1 MLKKYMSRKKNH
13 TSIYV
18 TSIIEDIQTR
28 FIEEKT
34 TRFSEGF
41 IEREYT
47 FEDGAVVKYE
57 WQDAPRSGSADKFNH
72 KFTLLTPPKPNPHKL
87 KKGVIKEI
95 NYPE

>member
-1 MLKKYMSRKKNH
+1 MSRKTNH
-13 TSIYV
+13 TDIYV

-28 FIEEKT
+28 FTNEETLKFIEGRE
-34 TRFSEGF
+34 

-47 FEDGAVVKYE
+47 FEDGAVIKYE

-72 KFTLLTPPKPNPHKL
+72 RFTLITPPKPNPQKL

-95 NYPE
+95 NYPY

>member
-1 MLKKYMSRKKNH
+1 MSKITNH

-28 FIEEKT
+28 FVKEET
-34 TRFSEGF
+34 TKFTDSK
-41 IEREYT
+41 IERDYT

-57 WQDAPRSGSADKFNH
+57 WQDAPRSGSSGKYNH
-72 KFTLLTPPKPNPHKL
+72 RFSLITLPKPNPHKL

-95 NYPE
+95 NYPA

>member
-1 MLKKYMSRKKNH
+1 MLKKVMGRKTNH

-28 FIEEKT
+28 FIKEET
-34 TRFSEGF
+34 TRFTEDS

-47 FEDGAVVKYE
+47 FEDGAVIRYE
-57 WQDAPRSGSADKFNH
+57 WQDAPRTGSSDRFNH
-72 KFTLLTPPKPNPHKL
+72 KFTLITPPKPNPHKL

>member
-1 MLKKYMSRKKNH
+1 MSRTKNH

-28 FIEEKT
+28 FVKEET
-34 TRFSEGF
+34 TKFTEDF

-47 FEDGAVVKYE
+47 FEDGAVIKYE
-57 WQDAPRSGSADKFNH
+57 WQLAPRSGSAGKFNH
-72 KFTLLTPPKPNPHKL
+72 RFTLITPPKPNPNKL
-87 KKGVIKEI
+87 KTGVIKEI